1 MLIRQIALRC
11 KGTLLTQP
19 RPVTYCS
26 SSYLAV
32 QSQATGS
39 PQLWSLI
46 PLTALI
52 AGATYVYKT
61 NSDTVQQEEDEKF
74 LQRPERV
81 QELIQQLKENNPK
94 LQQQKLAGQYVRQ
107 HILGKLFM
115 QGNGQDYLFAG
126 LLREGQETENCII
139 QKQQRYS
146 KVSSKNLFE
155 RFDKDNHKGML
166 KHVTCFYDDTRNKYY
181 CILHF
186 GDNVCGYPGTVHGGM
201 SAAVLD
207 EVFGGLYVCMFG
219 RGNLGVRPPY
229 FTAKLEVNYIKKVP
243 VDSVLLIE
251 AQVDEIE
258 GRKLWMSASV
268 RDQLNGKEFVQSRAL
283 FVSPKWYSF
292 ITTFVKNTFK
302 ST

>member
-126 LLREGQETENCII
+126 LLRE
-139 QKQQRYS
+139 
-146 KVSSKNLFE
+146 
-155 RFDKDNHKGML
+155 GML